1 VSVVAQAYNSV
12 FRYMEAVQGK
22 ELERMFREEGVIDE
36 DDEEEPKPQVEPKT
50 VSQHETPDGTSLA
63 PPEHS

>member
-1 VSVVAQAYNSV
+1 
-12 FRYMEAVQGK
+12 MEAVQGK